1 MQGNTRHKLNLKE
14 CVSQMHLTGFDH
26 GQSLE
31 MFSYGGNEYL
41 MVTAGKLPKH
51 SMGNKVA
58 FIQYKKGKFE
68 YKDFESE
75 QRLNAKVLCKAGYAN
90 KQKKREGLPKQV
102 EVALSEDKSTLLVWT
117 QVAHKKSEGRK
128 IQLTCYDLKKV
139 MKQLINVEKKV
150 TKKNKKKKKNKDNV
164 RLSFQNIDSKACI
177 TTALQADKYKNI
189 VKPYNSIQSIDLA
202 NGSSGKYKVYICG
215 GNDKKQRKL
224 SIATMRLSKG
234 KDITKNSKYLCRQN
248 VKLDKSIFDDIKEM
262 EGMHYRG
269 NLRFVIAPATGSKI
283 GKSTQYLFE
292 IDASMVEK

>member
-1 MQGNTRHKLNLKE
+1 
-14 CVSQMHLTGFDH
+14 MHLTGFDH

-128 IQLTCYDLKKV
+128 I
-139 MKQLINVEKKV
+139 
-150 TKKNKKKKKNKDNV
+150 
-164 RLSFQNIDSKACI
+164 
-177 TTALQADKYKNI
+177 
-189 VKPYNSIQSIDLA
+189 
-202 NGSSGKYKVYICG
+202 
-215 GNDKKQRKL
+215 
-224 SIATMRLSKG
+224 
-234 KDITKNSKYLCRQN
+234 
-248 VKLDKSIFDDIKEM
+248 
-262 EGMHYRG
+262 
-269 NLRFVIAPATGSKI
+269 
-283 GKSTQYLFE
+283 
-292 IDASMVEK
+292 

>member
-1 MQGNTRHKLNLKE
+1 
-14 CVSQMHLTGFDH
+14 
-26 GQSLE
+26 

-150 TKKNKKKKKNKDNV
+150 TKKNKKKRRIKIMFDFLFRILIQKP
-164 RLSFQNIDSKACI
+164 
-177 TTALQADKYKNI
+177 ALRQH
-189 VKPYNSIQSIDLA
+189 
-202 NGSSGKYKVYICG
+202 
-215 GNDKKQRKL
+215 
-224 SIATMRLSKG
+224 
-234 KDITKNSKYLCRQN
+234 CRQIN
-248 VKLDKSIFDDIKEM
+248 
-262 EGMHYRG
+262 
-269 NLRFVIAPATGSKI
+269 TKI
-283 GKSTQYLFE
+283 L
-292 IDASMVEK
+292 